1 MEVQIRPYRPSDLSP
16 LVAMI
21 SALYGEDMDG
31 EKMTVAK
38 IEATVEKLTRE
49 PNRGFMAIIEVEN
62 QVIGYAILIFFWS
75 NEYGGEII
83 NIDELYVLPVFRNK
97 GVGRRFFKWLETEFQ
112 EKAVAFMLET
122 TKENEKAAAFY
133 RRIGFSNYRNLVM
146 FKALNP
152 N

>member
-1 MEVQIRPYRPSDLSP
+1 MEVRIRPYRPSDLSP

-21 SALYGEDMDG
+21 SALYEEDMDG

-38 IEATVEKLTRE
+38 IEATVDKLTRE
-49 PNRGFMAIIEVEN
+49 PNRGFIAVFEVEN

-83 NIDELYVLPVFRNK
+83 NIDELYVLPAFRNK
-97 GVGRRFFKWLETEFQ
+97 GVGGRLFTWLETEFR
-112 EKAVAFMLET
+112 ERAVAFMLET